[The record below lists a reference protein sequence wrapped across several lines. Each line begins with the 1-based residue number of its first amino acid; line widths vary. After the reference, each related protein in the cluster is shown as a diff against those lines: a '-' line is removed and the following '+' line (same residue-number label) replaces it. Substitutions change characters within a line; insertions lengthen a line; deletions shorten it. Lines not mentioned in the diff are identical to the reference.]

1 MIKMI
6 KQASRMLGGAAF
18 FIVFFASMTPEDPWN
33 GKLLA
38 VALIKAL
45 LAGALLWIA
54 GFLIA
59 DIVFK
64 GVLETVV
71 TTEEDVI
78 EGGLLQRVSEER
90 DRLNPDKQAL
100 HKAPEQG
107 ESNPGSA

>member
-6 KQASRMLGGAAF
+6 KQASRMLGAAAF
-18 FIVFFASMTPEDPWN
+18 FIVFFASVNPEDPWN
-33 GKLLA
+33 GELLA
-38 VALIKAL
+38 VALLKAV

-64 GVLETVV
+64 GVLETVA
-71 TTEEDVI
+71 TTEEDII

-100 HKAPEQG
+100 HKAPDPG
-107 ESNPGSA
+107 ESKPGPA